1 MSKARAF
8 LDKLS
13 AARSIYL
20 PPLPNPVL
28 SSPSPTPVS
37 FRVIKDNGFK
47 EDQEDNKQEDRPEQI
62 NCDLMKKI
70 AEALAKENHLLA
82 QLPSLVR
89 SDLQLPGC
97 SLFTTVSL
105 FE

>member
-1 MSKARAF
+1 M
-8 LDKLS
+8 
-13 AARSIYL
+13 
-20 PPLPNPVL
+20 
-28 SSPSPTPVS
+28 
-37 FRVIKDNGFK
+37 IKDNGFK
-47 EDQEDNKQEDRPEQI
+47 GDQEEEEDNKQEDRPEQI

-70 AEALAKENHLLA
+70 AEALANENHLLA

-97 SLFTTVSL
+97 SMFNTVSL